1 MFLIGTLPALLVFFI
16 RTGVEES
23 PAWQAART
31 AGAARPAEAPQAS
44 AFLFRNIGI
53 FVLLVLLMTAFTSF
67 SHGTQDLYPTFLERG
82 KHFSP
87 VLVGKIAS
95 IASIGALCGGIA
107 FGTLTERL
115 GRRRAIVLASL
126 LAIPMVPLWSWSHS
140 AVLLAAGGFLM
151 QFMVQGAWG
160 IIPAHLNE
168 LSPPAV
174 RAIVPGLAYQL
185 GNLLSSRNAV
195 FQSSFATTFFAGSLQ
210 PVLGWTVVGV
220 AVAVC
225 LLTLVCGERKG
236 EPISSAL

>member
-1 MFLIGTLPALLVFFI
+1 
-16 RTGVEES
+16 
-23 PAWQAART
+23 
-31 AGAARPAEAPQAS
+31 
-44 AFLFRNIGI
+44 
-53 FVLLVLLMTAFTSF
+53 
-67 SHGTQDLYPTFLERG
+67 
-82 KHFSP
+82 
-87 VLVGKIAS
+87 
-95 IASIGALCGGIA
+95 
-107 FGTLTERL
+107 
-115 GRRRAIVLASL
+115 
-126 LAIPMVPLWSWSHS
+126 MVPLWSWSHS
-140 AVLLAAGGFLM
+140 AVLLAVGGFLM

-174 RAIVPGLAYQL
+174 RAILPGLAYQF

-195 FQSSFATTFFAGSLQ
+195 FQTGIAATVFAGSLQ